1 MCERMA
7 SCGKDKQGF
16 KEMSEIEKTL
26 GFAEKDWDYDT
37 RNLQANYADDL
48 LRIVRN
54 KIKKYQILK
63 NAAALEALKEH
74 ESELIKQK
82 GKEDLINKLDDFET
96 EKIPPKISKEAFL
109 ESGFDEIVNKQNL
122 LAHFEKKQDKSG
134 RLEFLNLVEPTRIR
148 PNAILKTKDKNTDEL
163 RKAFLKVFDGEKN
176 KKFYVLFTQID
187 DEKIAI
193 TGIPMSEKSKI
204 KKLIREALEVL
215 DDKK

>member
-1 MCERMA
+1 MA

-26 GFAEKDWDYDT
+26 NFAEKDWDYDT
-37 RNLQANYADDL
+37 RNLKANYADDL

-109 ESGFDEIVNKQNL
+109 ESGFDEIVNKENL

>member
-1 MCERMA
+1 M
-7 SCGKDKQGF
+7 
-16 KEMSEIEKTL
+16 
-26 GFAEKDWDYDT
+26 
-37 RNLQANYADDL
+37 
-48 LRIVRN
+48 
-54 KIKKYQILK
+54 
-63 NAAALEALKEH
+63 
-74 ESELIKQK
+74 
-82 GKEDLINKLDDFET
+82 INKLDDFEA

-109 ESGFDEIVNKQNL
+109 ESGFDEIVNKENL

>member
-1 MCERMA
+1 MPTLTTKKAIKRA
-7 SCGKDKQGF
+7 KSKSKRRRTWSLKRTRKRAYKTKGQRGF
-16 KEMSEIEKTL
+16 
-26 GFAEKDWDYDT
+26 
-37 RNLQANYADDL
+37 
-48 LRIVRN
+48 
-54 KIKKYQILK
+54 
-63 NAAALEALKEH
+63 
-74 ESELIKQK
+74 
-82 GKEDLINKLDDFET
+82 INKLDNFEA

-109 ESGFDEIVNKQNL
+109 ESGFDEIVNKENL